1 MLGCRKNT
9 PTFLFYILKYHI
21 HESSPPIVSIK
32 KGGIVHM
39 KNQLYC
45 INDLINLKGV
55 FIKKIINNENS
66 VHIYIETKAKEHICP
81 CCGTITSRVHDYR
94 TQKIKDIPIH
104 FKDCFL
110 FLRKRRY
117 SCPNCNKRFMEHYDF
132 LARYQQRTVRLSFL
146 IVNLL
151 RNNVS
156 VKHISEETNVSCSTI
171 FRLLDTL
178 NYCIKPLGDTIAI
191 DEFKGNASNNKY
203 QCILVNPDK
212 HCILDILPD
221 RTNSHL
227 SSYFTDIKR
236 SERYK
241 VKYFICDMWQPYVD
255 IAKNYFPNAKII
267 IDKYHFRRQ
276 LTWAIDRIRK
286 RLQKTMPTN
295 LRKYYKRSKTII
307 HKPYNSLSKEDK
319 ERCDLMLLYNDDLRT
334 SHQLK
339 EWFDSFKHEKKYSVI
354 RKSFHDWI
362 KNAESCGIPELEDVA
377 ATYRRWAKG
386 ILNAY
391 KYNLSNGVT
400 EGFNN
405 KIKVL
410 KRTSY
415 GIRNFKHLRTRI
427 LHLSN

>member
-1 MLGCRKNT
+1 MN
-9 PTFLFYILKYHI
+9 
-21 HESSPPIVSIK
+21 
-32 KGGIVHM
+32 
-39 KNQLYC
+39 NQLYC
-45 INDLINLKGV
+45 INKLLDLKEII
-55 FIKKIINNENS
+55 IKNIEVNNDS
-66 VHIYIETKAKEHICP
+66 VNIYIETEPKEHICP
-81 CCGTITSRVHDYR
+81 CCGTSTSRVHDYR
-94 TQKIKDIPIH
+94 NQKIKDIPIH

-117 SCPNCNKRFMEHYDF
+117 FCPNCKKRFLEHYDF
-132 LARYQQRTVRLSFL
+132 LAKYQQRTVRLSFL
-146 IVNLL
+146 IINLL

-156 VKHISEETNVSCSTI
+156 IKHISEETNVSSYTI
-171 FRLLDTL
+171 LRLLDTL
-178 NYCIKPLGDTIAI
+178 NYSVASLSNTIAI

-212 HCILDILPD
+212 HTILDILPD

-227 SSYFTDIKR
+227 SSYFSAINR
-236 SERYK
+236 NERYS

-255 IAKNYFPNAKII
+255 IAHTYFPNAKII

-276 LTWAIDRIRK
+276 LTWAIDHIRK
-286 RLQKTMPTN
+286 RLQKTMPAY
-295 LRKYYKRSKTII
+295 LRKYYKRSKSII

-334 SHQLK
+334 VHYLK

-354 RKSFHDWI
+354 RKGLYEWI
-362 KNAESCGIPELEDVA
+362 KYAELCGIPELKTLA
-377 ATYRRWAKG
+377 STYRRWAKG

-391 KYNLSNGVT
+391 KYNLSNAVT